1 MVVFAKPYHQR
12 QPPII
17 FYCQIFIRL
26 LRANFQRMKK
36 LQILTF
42 FSLIFFNSNPLA
54 AQMRGWEVGAWLGA
68 ANYFG
73 DLNTDWRMN
82 KTNISAGVLGR
93 YNINERLAVRL
104 GGSFGKIAG
113 TDEDAK
119 NVYHRR
125 RNLSFKSNVFT
136 TSAVFEFNFLPYEHG
151 HREFN
156 YTPYVFAGPSVYF
169 FNPKTKLG
177 DTWYE
182 LREYGTEG
190 QFKGEE
196 YNTTQGALSY
206 GIGFKFDINYRWSVD
221 IFLNNHKIF
230 TDYLDDVSGAFPDM
244 DDLEAQRGD
253 IAVMLSDRS
262 GESGEP
268 PIGTAGRQR
277 GNGKKNDAFVFAG
290 IGMTYY
296 FGSIRCPSIGRQ

>member
-1 MVVFAKPYHQR
+1 
-12 QPPII
+12 
-17 FYCQIFIRL
+17 
-26 LRANFQRMKK
+26 MKK
-36 LQILTF
+36 LQILVL
-42 FSLIFFNSNPLA
+42 FSIIFLNSEPIS
-54 AQMRGWEVGAWLGA
+54 AQMRGWEVGGWLGA

-73 DLNTDWRMN
+73 DLNTDWRLN
-82 KTNISAGVLGR
+82 RTNIAGGILGR

-104 GGSFGKIAG
+104 GGAFGKISA
-113 TDEDAK
+113 TDDDAK
-119 NVYHRR
+119 NVYQQR
-125 RNLSFKSNVFT
+125 RNLSFKSNVFS

-151 HREFN
+151 HREFS

-169 FNPKTKLG
+169 FNPKAKLN
-177 DTWYE
+177 DEWYE

-196 YNTTQGALSY
+196 YNTTQGAISY

-221 IFLNNHKIF
+221 VFLNNHKLF

-268 PIGTAGRQR
+268 LIGLPGRQR
-277 GNGKKNDAFVFAG
+277 GNGKSNDAFTFVG
-290 IGMTYY
+290 LGLTYY
-296 FGSIRCPSIGRQ
+296 FGSIRCPAIGRQ